1 MALLPVADA
10 IEKIGA
16 AIAPLEAER
25 IPLAEAGHRV
35 LARDLA
41 ALRTQPPFDA
51 SAMDGYALRAEDA
64 AKVPAE
70 LKVIGEAPAGRAF
83 AGKVGSGEAVRIF
96 TGGPLPEGADTIVIQ
111 EDTERS
117 GDTVRIL
124 EAAVPGKHIRR
135 AGLDFREGESVL
147 KKGALLGP
155 AALSLAAAANH
166 TALDVYR
173 RPRVAFFATGDEL
186 VPPGEEPGPSQIVAS
201 TGAGLA
207 ALIRRH
213 GGVPLDLG
221 IARDNRA
228 SLLEK
233 AQAAKEADMVVTLGG
248 ASVGEHDLVQ
258 DVLGEAGLDVAF
270 WRIAMRPGKPLMFG
284 ALSGKPFLGLP
295 GNPVSALVCA
305 ELFLSAALMRLQG
318 RQAAHPR
325 LLPARLA
332 MPLKANDTRQDYIRA
347 ALEEEDGE
355 WRAEPLSVQ
364 DSSMLCGLARAG
376 CLIVRPPHAAAA
388 ETGALVNVL
397 PLEG

>member
-10 IEKIGA
+10 IEKIGT
-16 AIAPLEAER
+16 AITPLEAER
-25 IPLAEAGHRV
+25 VSLTEAGHRV

-51 SAMDGYALRAEDA
+51 SAMDGYALKAEDA
-64 AKVPAE
+64 ARVPAE

-83 AGKVGSGEAVRIF
+83 EGKVRSGEAVRIF

-117 GDTVRIL
+117 GDTLRIL
-124 EAAVPGKHIRR
+124 EAALPGKHIRR
-135 AGLDFREGESVL
+135 AGLDFREGETVL

-186 VPPGEEPGPSQIVAS
+186 VPPGETPGPSQIVAS

-207 ALIRRH
+207 ALIRRC

-221 IARDNRA
+221 IARDNRE

-233 AQAAKEADMVVTLGG
+233 AEAAQEADMVVTLGG

-284 ALSGKPFLGLP
+284 ALKDKPFLGLP

-332 MPLKANDTRQDYIRA
+332 VPLKANDTRQDYIRA

-355 WRAEPLSVQ
+355 WRAKPLSVQ
-364 DSSMLCGLARAG
+364 DSSMLSGLARAG

-388 ETGALVNVL
+388 ETGALVNIL